1 MAEERGENN
10 KMRCAG
16 IQREKPASPVKKGK
30 LQNGEEG
37 GKAEERVFYP
47 EECMV
52 DLLRQTPG
60 INLFEPNKREQLN
73 SP

>member
-1 MAEERGENN
+1 MRKSRGGE
-10 KMRCAG
+10 
-16 IQREKPASPVKKGK
+16 VK
-30 LQNGEEG
+30 
-37 GKAEERVFYP
+37 ERVFYP

-52 DLLRQTPG
+52 DLLRHTPG

>member
-1 MAEERGENN
+1 MCGNPKGEASLRSRGLFKMERKEE
-10 KMRCAG
+10 
-16 IQREKPASPVKKGK
+16 Q
-30 LQNGEEG
+30 
-37 GKAEERVFYP
+37 EERVCYP

-52 DLLRQTPG
+52 DLLRQTPS

>member
-1 MAEERGENN
+1 MTAEGIGGRRKRRE
-10 KMRCAG
+10 CAG
-16 IQREKPASPVKKGK
+16 IQREKPASPVKKGN

-52 DLLRQTPG
+52 DLLRHQPV
-60 INLFEPNKREQLN
+60 
-73 SP
+73 

>member
-1 MAEERGENN
+1 MAKERGENN
-10 KMRCAG
+10 NMKSAEIFCQEGESLKRRGMR
-16 IQREKPASPVKKGK
+16 KGR
-30 LQNGEEG
+30 G
-37 GKAEERVFYP
+37 GKAEKRVFYP

-52 DLLRQTPG
+52 DLLRHTPG